1 MGLNEY
7 RCYNC
12 NKLLFMT
19 NDIVSD
25 EFELSIKCPR
35 CKVMIK
41 YPTGGNYGRE
51 EKGFDGHMLQVQDQ
65 SNSSKGC

>member
-25 EFELSIKCPR
+25 EFKLSIKCMR
-35 CKVMIK
+35 CKTIIN

-51 EKGFDGHMLQVQDQ
+51 EKSFDGNMLQMQNK
-65 SNSSKGC
+65 SCSCKGC